1 MKKRMNT
8 KKLVYIGLL
17 AARCHCADVSGTAAD
32 VFVYAAFLETG
43 YQRRAD
49 FDWYLYVRPAAGI
62 FISLVKDLIHL
73 LSSQTGGV
81 GELSDFL
88 IYTAFSLSAGF
99 LYRYHKSKKG
109 ALLACLS
116 GTAAVTV
123 VGALTNRFLIIPF
136 YSKLMPIDAIVS
148 ACNAVNPMIDSIDG
162 YILFGA
168 MPFNLIKGL
177 IISALTF
184 MVYKKLS
191 HLMKDSLMAPEEKK
205 SAAAKE

>member
-1 MKKRMNT
+1 MKNRMNT

-17 AARCHCADVSGTAAD
+17 AAVATVLMYLELPLT
-32 VFVYAAFLETG
+32 FLFMPLFLKLDRGGVPTG
-43 YQRRAD
+43 IGP
-49 FDWYLYVRPAAGI
+49 FMFGPAVGVL
-62 FISLVKDLIHL
+62 FTVVEDLIHL

-88 IYTAFSLSAGF
+88 IYAAFSLSAGR

-109 ALLACLS
+109 ALAACLT

-123 VGALTNRFLIIPF
+123 IGALTNKYLIIPF
-136 YSKLMPIDAIVS
+136 YSKLMPIDSIVS
-148 ACNAVNPMIDSIDG
+148 ACNEVNPLIDSIDA

-184 MVYKKLS
+184 LVYKKLS
-191 HLMKDSLMAPEEKK
+191 HLMKDSLMAPEERK
-205 SAAAKE
+205 SATAKE

>member
-1 MKKRMNT
+1 M
-8 KKLVYIGLL
+8 
-17 AARCHCADVSGTAAD
+17 
-32 VFVYAAFLETG
+32 
-43 YQRRAD
+43 
-49 FDWYLYVRPAAGI
+49 
-62 FISLVKDLIHL
+62 
-73 LSSQTGGV
+73 
-81 GELSDFL
+81 
-88 IYTAFSLSAGF
+88 
-99 LYRYHKSKKG
+99 
-109 ALLACLS
+109 ACLS

-191 HLMKDSLMAPEEKK
+191 HLMKDSLMAPEEKE

>member
-1 MKKRMNT
+1 MPT
-8 KKLVYIGLL
+8 LIGTFMF
-17 AARCHCADVSGTAAD
+17 G
-32 VFVYAAFLETG
+32 
-43 YQRRAD
+43 
-49 FDWYLYVRPAAGI
+49 PAAGI

-88 IYTAFSLSAGF
+88 I
-99 LYRYHKSKKG
+99 YRYHKSKKG

-177 IISALTF
+177 IRFDLYGLQKIEPFDERFPDGAGR
-184 MVYKKLS
+184 KKVGCCKRIGGLLV
-191 HLMKDSLMAPEEKK
+191 HRKVCGPKCFAR
-205 SAAAKE
+205 

>member
-1 MKKRMNT
+1 MPPFL
-8 KKLVYIGLL
+8 KLDISGVPTLIGTFMF
-17 AARCHCADVSGTAAD
+17 G
-32 VFVYAAFLETG
+32 
-43 YQRRAD
+43 
-49 FDWYLYVRPAAGI
+49 PAAGI

-191 HLMKDSLMAPEEKK
+191 HLMKDSLMVPEEKK

>member
-1 MKKRMNT
+1 MPPFL
-8 KKLVYIGLL
+8 KLDISGVPTLIGTFMF
-17 AARCHCADVSGTAAD
+17 G
-32 VFVYAAFLETG
+32 
-43 YQRRAD
+43 
-49 FDWYLYVRPAAGI
+49 PAAGI
-62 FISLVKDLIHL
+62 FITLVKDLIHL

-88 IYTAFSLSAGF
+88 IYAAFSLSAGL

-109 ALLACLS
+109 ALAACLT

-123 VGALTNRFLIIPF
+123 IGALTNKYLIIPF
-136 YSKLMPIDAIVS
+136 YSKLMPIDSIVS
-148 ACNAVNPMIDSIDG
+148 ACNEVNPLIDSIDA

-184 MVYKKLS
+184 LVYKKLS
-191 HLMKDSLMAPEEKK
+191 HLMKDSLMAPGGEKIGRGK
-205 SAAAKE
+205 GIGQPLYSTQEKRLPKFGAAVICQTKASRSQ